1 MSIYQDFNTIPSLPM
16 ELDFEPVRE
25 PVVRTSRDGIV
36 RTVPNSFWIVN
47 PVSDTVMTTSKKHH
61 RTPNFSDM
69 WEAFREGLL
78 ASDVD
83 TSGVKVK
90 FNVAHNC
97 AAYSADILFP
107 KYDYQRIVG
116 EATQMKMRVIDSH
129 DSTFS
134 RVMRALI
141 ERLKCTNGMVGVGE
155 KLEFKNFHTVNS
167 DPEKLGAVASEFPTR
182 LENEAHLYKVM
193 MGTRVS
199 KDNAIAFARA
209 EVATY
214 QTATGMKVNEKSVEE
229 FARLWNQYSSLG
241 DTGYRLYNVLTHIG
255 THVTGREGT
264 DLARKQIRI
273 EDKIADIVQ
282 RPAFRQISGLAQA
295 A

>member
-1 MSIYQDFNTIPSLPM
+1 MSIYQDFNTIPSLPA
-16 ELDFEPVRE
+16 ELNFDPVRE
-25 PVVRTSRDGIV
+25 QVVRTGRDGIV
-36 RTVPNSFWIVN
+36 RTVPDSFWVVN
-47 PVSDTVMTTSKKHH
+47 PQTDTVMATTRKRHNP
-61 RTPNFSDM
+61 TNFSDM
-69 WEAFREGLL
+69 WESFREGLM

-83 TSGVKVK
+83 TSQVKVK
-90 FNVAHNC
+90 FNVAHNS
-97 AAYSADILFP
+97 AAYSADVLFP

-116 EATQMKMRVIDSH
+116 EATQMKMRIIDSH
-129 DSTFS
+129 DSSFR
-134 RVMRALI
+134 RVMRAYM

-155 KLEFKNFHTVNS
+155 RLEFKNFHTVNS

-199 KDNAIAFARA
+199 KDSAIAFART

-214 QTATGMKVNEKSVEE
+214 RTASGIKINEKSVEE
-229 FARLWNQYSSLG
+229 FARIWNQYSSLG

-273 EDKIADIVQ
+273 EDRIADIVQ
-282 RPAFRQISGLAQA
+282 RPAFRKLSGLSEVA
-295 A
+295 